1 MFFFFLMAVQ
11 YKLIYTAAVWTLH
24 FPLQLYSCLRTR
36 YFPARSTTPFRNCL
50 SGIFDEVFVFRS

>member
-1 MFFFFLMAVQ
+1 MNVFFFSHGTSIQIDL
-11 YKLIYTAAVWTLH
+11 YSSCLH

-50 SGIFDEVFVFRS
+50 GGIFDEVFVFRS